1 MAQIWKVQGMTC
13 QHCVATVTEEVSEL
27 PGVRSVDVVLETGE
41 LTVHAEPP
49 LAKDVVRE
57 ALEEAGYELV

>member
-13 QHCVATVTEEVSEL
+13 QHCVATVIEEVGEL

-49 LAKDVVRE
+49 LAKEVVRA
-57 ALEEAGYELV
+57 ALEEAGYQLV

>member
-1 MAQIWKVQGMTC
+1 MTQIWKVQGMTC

-49 LAKDVVRE
+49 LAKDSVRE
-57 ALEEAGYELV
+57 ALQEAGYELV

>member
-1 MAQIWKVQGMTC
+1 MTQIWKVQGMTC
-13 QHCVATVTEEVSEL
+13 HHCVATVTEEIGQL

-49 LAKDVVRE
+49 LTSEAVRE
-57 ALEEAGYELV
+57 ALEEAGYELA

>member
-1 MAQIWKVQGMTC
+1 
-13 QHCVATVTEEVSEL
+13 
-27 PGVRSVDVVLETGE
+27 VLETGE
-41 LTVHAEPP
+41 LTVTAEPP

>member
-1 MAQIWKVQGMTC
+1 MAQIWKVRGMTC
-13 QHCVATVTEEVSEL
+13 QHCVATVTEEISQL

-57 ALEEAGYELV
+57 ALDEAGYELV